1 MDSYK
6 AANKTT
12 LEKASVN
19 RINKIIEDKY
29 ILLTDASQNPIRDAN
44 GNTIR
49 ILKVQLSSWHSTFD
63 FDEEKFKEFLLFS
76 LNGKYVRDHNAY
88 QRDVVDKYLLWVTGP
103 TEKNINDAFG
113 YHIDFFD
120 NLPIKGLDGATINE
134 IRIGKDDEEMKG
146 ILSYIS
152 MNIYDTMYDN
162 VYFDFYDDTVQFFIP
177 GGKMTS
183 A

>member
-1 MDSYK
+1 M
-6 AANKTT
+6 
-12 LEKASVN
+12 
-19 RINKIIEDKY
+19 
-29 ILLTDASQNPIRDAN
+29 
-44 GNTIR
+44 
-49 ILKVQLSSWHSTFD
+49 KVFLV
-63 FDEEKFKEFLLFS
+63 KEFLLFS
-76 LNGKYVRDHNAY
+76 LNEKYARDHNAY

-134 IRIGKDDEEMKG
+134 IRIGKDDEKMKG
-146 ILSYIS
+146 ILRYIS

-162 VYFDFYDDTVQFFIP
+162 VYFDFYDDTVPFFIP
-177 GGKMTS
+177 GGNMTS